1 MEMFLMIAKY
11 IILGLF
17 VFIGSVVITK
27 VVGKF
32 IKKAKAIFA
41 LKVEATSSPSCEK
54 QSTSINH

>member
-11 IILGLF
+11 IILGLL

-32 IKKAKAIFA
+32 IEKSKKDNYDK
-41 LKVEATSSPSCEK
+41 L
-54 QSTSINH
+54 